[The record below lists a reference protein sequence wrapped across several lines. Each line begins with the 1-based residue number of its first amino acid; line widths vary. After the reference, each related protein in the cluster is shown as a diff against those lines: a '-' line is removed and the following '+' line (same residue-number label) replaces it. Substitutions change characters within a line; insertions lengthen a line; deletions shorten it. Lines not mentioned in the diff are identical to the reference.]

1 MTEELL
7 KNKALRKEFY
17 ANLQEELE
25 QKDLLIAQLTKEI
38 TELKLVIGIKAYKY
52 SIWDNI
58 VEVVEHN
65 EALKLK
71 LQKAGWVK
79 Q

>member
-38 TELKLVIGIKAYKY
+38 TELKLVIGIKEYKY

-65 EALKLK
+65 EALKLR